1 MSDEVFEKDDPPIT
15 PKELKEASR
24 AEQKAK
30 LEKADLDDC
39 LAKIETALRDH
50 NCELFCTPKI
60 TLDGRLYAD
69 AGVRNRKG

>member
-1 MSDEVFEKDDPPIT
+1 MSDEVFEKDDLPIT
-15 PKELKEASR
+15 KVELKEASR

-39 LAKIETALRDH
+39 LAKIEAALKDH

-60 TLDGRLYAD
+60 SADGRLYAE